1 MKQRKKCSYC
11 KQPLIAFQGH
21 YLHPENPCN
30 GNSDALDVTAKIEDD
45 FLYNKFIETNGKPEM
60 SDYERLN
67 KIESNLVVRL
77 VLPLIGITK
86 KKEKP

>member
-45 FLYNKFIETNGKPEM
+45 FL
-60 SDYERLN
+60 
-67 KIESNLVVRL
+67 